1 MLIILIFGAGA
12 LLGGFYGVGVAA
24 IILTVIWVLSNLLE
38 D

>member
-1 MLIILIFGAGA
+1 MLIILLFSAGA

-24 IILTVIWVLSNLLE
+24 VILTVIWVLNNLLE